1 MLNIQNVTVFSGMC
15 FLSLICKALSLS
27 TNSASLTASIEPFSS
42 FIDELDATAYDVFL
56 KNDSSNI
63 CVSKNIISM
72 RNSLSESLL
81 RSVHTIIC
89 LLFKLSPSA
98 NNGNS
103 DKVYKTFINYLSNC
117 VHDFCGIY
125 DIMYTTKDISNLNVS
140 TKLVINKRIK
150 VDKYIGRYNTSLN
163 RIKQTLVRLKDS
175 SSPSTLI
182 LACHQ
187 LISDIPLFDK
197 KIRLR
202 DIVNRPIIIISCP
215 IRVSRPKRHIN
226 YDGARIDETYNCV
239 VKLGSRYFGFFDSTE
254 MLCMIRSAIDR
265 TTIDSLDITRNISNS
280 ITSQQ
285 FGSVIHFGNTN
296 TQFSLKLY
304 FQHGLNDSVLVK
316 STNAKLLVSLSG
328 EQWMTPK
335 RVQQL
340 GLLSRGQPI
349 VSDFPYIN
357 IILAQYL
364 IVERIHQLINIRRVL
379 SAVRS
384 EVPIFEFISCECT
397 RSSCQTKHIYIDETS
412 TKNSIQCNGCNINS
426 FCNLCSELD
435 HTGKCYYDID
445 TQLPREYKYCPSC
458 SILVY
463 KDFGSNDIRCS
474 RCSTYF
480 CWSCET
486 IYDTPL
492 LLMEHYQSSNC
503 TP

>member
-42 FIDELDATAYDVFL
+42 FMDELDATAYDVFL
-56 KNDSSNI
+56 RNDFSNI

-81 RSVHTIIC
+81 RSVHPIVC
-89 LLFKLSPSA
+89 LLFKLYPSD
-98 NNGNS
+98 NTVN

-125 DIMYTTKDISNLNVS
+125 DIFYTTKDITNLKVR

-150 VDKYIGRYNTSLN
+150 VDKYISRYNISLN
-163 RIKQTLVRLKDS
+163 RIKQTLLRLKES

-202 DIVNRPIIIISCP
+202 DIVTRPIIITRPIILRP

-254 MLCMIRSAIDR
+254 MLYMIRNAVDR
-265 TTIDSLDITRNISNS
+265 TTVDSLDITRNISSS

-304 FQHGLNDSVLVK
+304 FQHGLDETVLVK
-316 STNAKLLVSLSG
+316 STTAKLLVSLSG
-328 EQWMTPK
+328 EQWMTPQ

-340 GLLSRGQPI
+340 GFLSRGQPI

-379 SAVRS
+379 SGVRL

-397 RSSCQTKHIYIDETS
+397 RSSCQTKHIYIDTTS
-412 TKNSIQCNGCNINS
+412 TKKSIQCNGCNINS

-445 TQLPREYKYCPSC
+445 EQVLIEHEQV
-458 SILVY
+458 SI
-463 KDFGSNDIRCS
+463 
-474 RCSTYF
+474 
-480 CWSCET
+480 
-486 IYDTPL
+486 
-492 LLMEHYQSSNC
+492 
-503 TP
+503 